1 MVIMAKKN
9 IITTTI
15 TTEYSNTL
23 YNLPIEVAQMVSRMI
38 EPYKAE
44 VKAETTKVEP
54 KATESKPKAKTE
66 PKKYDKVYTVS
77 KDGKSVTIGN
87 GGFIPTKVF
96 KGVTYSLK
104 QSGAKYNATTK
115 AWDFDTKKSCTAW
128 CKAQDARA

>member
-1 MVIMAKKN
+1 MKKLTT
-9 IITTTI
+9 ISTTI
-15 TTEYSNTL
+15 TTEYATTV
-23 YNLPIEVAQMVSRMI
+23 YNLPVEIAQLVSRMI

-54 KATESKPKAKTE
+54 KAKTE
-66 PKKYDKVYTVS
+66 PKKYDKVYAVAEN
-77 KDGKSVTIGN
+77 GKSVTIGN

>member
-1 MVIMAKKN
+1 MAKKN
-9 IITTTI
+9 IIATTI
-15 TTEYSNTL
+15 TTEYANTI

-54 KATESKPKAKTE
+54 KAKAE

>member
-1 MVIMAKKN
+1 MAKN
-9 IITTTI
+9 IISTTI
-15 TTEYSNTL
+15 TTEYSNTI

-44 VKAETTKVEP
+44 VKVSTP
-54 KATESKPKAKTE
+54 TEEPKAKTE

-104 QSGAKYNATTK
+104 QSGAKYDAKTK
-115 AWDFDTKKSCTAW
+115 AWTFDTKKACTTW
-128 CKAQDARA
+128 CKNQDSRA